1 MRIISEYVFLRDIDD
16 MPEALRSVRVCEA
29 ANSPCKGRIARA
41 LGSVV
46 PRVFHGNKADRGG
59 LLRIQIIPETAGE
72 YKTSGRNRILEI
84 IDALR

>member
-46 PRVFHGNKADRGG
+46 PRVFHGNNMYGWDNSYCSSIRKAAER
-59 LLRIQIIPETAGE
+59 P
-72 YKTSGRNRILEI
+72 
-84 IDALR
+84 